1 MHFAYYAQYALC
13 KLCKICILHIM
24 HSAHYAHYALCTLCI
39 MHYAHNILCTL
50 LLCTLCILQMLDGT
64 TVTHFS
70 VFYCQMAPLS
80 LTQLYALLV
89 GLSIKNLWTILKIS
103 GSRNRT
109 ILTIS
114 GYRNHIIFMI
124 SVSRNCQNGRQ
135 ILAYPRSYSPLVCPE
150 LVEKLEVGKKVQK
163 RP

>member
-103 GSRNRT
+103 LKKSKFW
-109 ILTIS
+109 IS
-114 GYRNHIIFMI
+114 FGNFVQGCQYMSAATKKNFKIFKAI
-124 SVSRNCQNGRQ
+124 FIDGR
-135 ILAYPRSYSPLVCPE
+135 PF
-150 LVEKLEVGKKVQK
+150 
-163 RP
+163 